1 MITKA
6 PGFLSACAPL
16 WLGQTAL
23 TLSVGGEKDAEAAP
37 PAGLVRPHADD
48 AQRGDQ
54 HDVVG
59 HCGAELALQVLHRA
73 ATRRDLENI
82 KSNKMAG

>member
-1 MITKA
+1 MKSKDRRYLRVVPIIKA
-6 PGFLSACAPL
+6 DRFFSNVPV
-16 WLGQTAL
+16 WVWTL
-23 TLSVGGEKDAEAAP
+23 TLLVGGEEDAEAAL

-59 HCGAELALQVLHRA
+59 NRGAELALQVLH
-73 ATRRDLENI
+73 
-82 KSNKMAG
+82 

>member
-1 MITKA
+1 M
-6 PGFLSACAPL
+6 PL
-16 WLGQTAL
+16 AFNSRPVNGGARRTRTL
-23 TLSVGGEKDAEAAP
+23 TLLVGGEEDAEAAL

-59 HCGAELALQVLHRA
+59 HRGAELALQVLHRA
-73 ATRRDLENI
+73 ATRRGFEP
-82 KSNKMAG
+82 